1 MRHRVLQS
9 LLILVVSLVVGRA
22 MQLQVLQGKIWR
34 AQAIG
39 QHETR
44 VALPAPRGT
53 LYDREGREL
62 AVSLTT
68 YKIEVAPRELE
79 EPRSAAQVLSAAL
92 TLPDET
98 KRSIAEASRRY
109 IVLPGRHSA
118 LVKEQL
124 EARIGHGL
132 YFNPVIERFYPRAE
146 LASELLGR
154 VDASGRG
161 GSGLELTFDS
171 VLTGQPGFSVRR
183 RDATGASAAWLE
195 TPIVEPTAGADIHLT
210 IDADL
215 QSLAESVLEDAILE
229 SRATGGDLLIVEPE
243 TGELLAATSR
253 RNGRVAHLAAAIE
266 PYEPGS
272 TLKPFTIAALLAEGL
287 ADWDDVVDTGLGTYR
302 TAGRTIH
309 DTGPHGRLSL
319 AQVLE
324 VSSNVGMAMF
334 AERLP
339 WGDQYSYL
347 RSFGFGTPTGLTYPS
362 ESAGLLRPPSRW
374 SRQSGASLAIGYEV
388 GVTPLQLAMAYAA
401 IANGGNLM
409 RPRLVRRAESAGKA
423 VRWALEPEIIRR
435 VVSEEVASQLREVLA
450 HAVTQ
455 GTGRTA
461 GVRGLSV
468 AGKTGTAL
476 RFNSISGYSEGSYT
490 ASFVG
495 LVPSDQPELVVLVKL
510 DAPSGA
516 YYGGETAAPVMRT
529 AVRAALAGSHWSAP
543 PLLGEPDFP
552 DQKAGVSAGLVSA
565 GGPYVFALDTP
576 LRRSGD
582 QAGALDGNSRIV
594 VPDLRGLSIRAAALR
609 LHDEG
614 WRVVVQGGGRV
625 ESIRPTAGTELR
637 RGERILLIGGV

>member
-1 MRHRVLQS
+1 
-9 LLILVVSLVVGRA
+9 
-22 MQLQVLQGKIWR
+22 
-34 AQAIG
+34 
-39 QHETR
+39 
-44 VALPAPRGT
+44 
-53 LYDREGREL
+53 
-62 AVSLTT
+62 
-68 YKIEVAPRELE
+68 
-79 EPRSAAQVLSAAL
+79 
-92 TLPDET
+92 
-98 KRSIAEASRRY
+98 
-109 IVLPGRHSA
+109 
-118 LVKEQL
+118 
-124 EARIGHGL
+124 
-132 YFNPVIERFYPRAE
+132 
-146 LASELLGR
+146 
-154 VDASGRG
+154 
-161 GSGLELTFDS
+161 
-171 VLTGQPGFSVRR
+171 
-183 RDATGASAAWLE
+183 
-195 TPIVEPTAGADIHLT
+195 
-210 IDADL
+210 
-215 QSLAESVLEDAILE
+215 
-229 SRATGGDLLIVEPE
+229 
-243 TGELLAATSR
+243 
-253 RNGRVAHLAAAIE
+253 
-266 PYEPGS
+266 
-272 TLKPFTIAALLAEGL
+272 
-287 ADWDDVVDTGLGTYR
+287 
-302 TAGRTIH
+302 
-309 DTGPHGRLSL
+309 
-319 AQVLE
+319 
-324 VSSNVGMAMF
+324 
-334 AERLP
+334 
-339 WGDQYSYL
+339 
-347 RSFGFGTPTGLTYPS
+347 
-362 ESAGLLRPPSRW
+362 
-374 SRQSGASLAIGYEV
+374 LAIGYEV

-423 VRWALEPEIIRR
+423 VRWQLEPEIIRR